1 MRRRSVMIWHD
12 TDESWNSFCFLS
24 LEERVRMYEEMI
36 TYVFNIASTVRVSDK
51 SEKLTGAMTRVGPGA
66 DGGDFSEKLPKKT
79 SEQRGAIL
87 EFMLSGGWYK
97 AVDINSVLD
106 IGERRLRDLLRS
118 LVQEGRIEETGNTK
132 GKRYRLKK

>member
-1 MRRRSVMIWHD
+1 MIWHD

-79 SEQRGAIL
+79 AEKKPPKKTA
-87 EFMLSGGWYK
+87 EK
-97 AVDINSVLD
+97 DI
-106 IGERRLRDLLRS
+106 
-118 LVQEGRIEETGNTK
+118 
-132 GKRYRLKK
+132 